1 MKAKEIIKRWN
12 EEVNGKQVNDM
23 KIKLESKKYYNAEKK
38 WILTEE
44 RVFCDDEMLEVYLQV
59 YDVTTMEIV
68 EDEVIEDDVWSI
80 DWKLIDSNM

>member
-1 MKAKEIIKRWN
+1 
-12 EEVNGKQVNDM
+12 M